1 MTGLSGAEVRRV
13 GNHFV
18 KRDPAVAAEAERLE
32 WLAQQGIKV
41 PRIVDQRD
49 GVLTTEAV
57 PGVPASYD
65 WTDELRPAVV
75 ATFVELARAL
85 HSLPIEDCPFRR
97 DLDTTMAE
105 ARSRVAAGL
114 VDLDN
119 LEDSYAGWTGEQ
131 LLAEL
136 ERTRPSSEDLVVCH
150 GDLTPDNVLV
160 DPRTGRLTGVI
171 DVGRL
176 GVADRWL
183 DLAILQREL
192 TQEPFAAFLA
202 GYGLT
207 GPDQDKLDF
216 YILLDELF

>member
-18 KRDPAVAAEAERLE
+18 KRDPDVAAEAERLE
-32 WLAQQGIKV
+32 WLAGQGIKV
-41 PRIVDQRD
+41 PRIVDHRD
-49 GVLTTEAV
+49 GLLTTSVV
-57 PGVPASYD
+57 PGVPASFD
-65 WTDELRPAVV
+65 WSGEQWPAVV

-119 LEDSYAGWTGEQ
+119 LEDAYAGWTGEQ

-136 ERTRPSSEDLVVCH
+136 ERTRPASEDLVVCH

-183 DLAILQREL
+183 DLAILHREL
-192 TQEPFAAFLA
+192 TEEPFAAFLS

-207 GPDQDKLDF
+207 GPDQDKLAF
-216 YILLDELF
+216 YILLDEFF

>member
-18 KRDPAVAAEAERLE
+18 KRDPAVGAEAERLE
-32 WLAQQGIKV
+32 WLARQGIEV
-41 PRIVDQRD
+41 PRIVDHRQ
-49 GVLTTEAV
+49 GVLTTSVV
-57 PGVPASYD
+57 PGVPASFD
-65 WTDELRPAVV
+65 WSGEQWPAVV

-97 DLDTTMAE
+97 DLDTTIAE

-119 LEDSYAGWTGEQ
+119 LEDAYAGWTGEQ
-131 LLAEL
+131 LLAQL
-136 ERTRPSSEDLVVCH
+136 ERTRPASEDLVVCH
-150 GDLTPDNVLV
+150 GDLTLDNVLV
-160 DPRTGRLTGVI
+160 DPRTGGLTGVI

-192 TQEPFAAFLA
+192 TAEPFAALLA

-207 GPDQDKLDF
+207 GPDQDKLAF
-216 YILLDELF
+216 FILLDEFF